1 MHATVSHRG
10 RPRRSPGPAGSSPA
24 RPPSR
29 SYLGG
34 DRVPLDIEARHLE
47 AVERHTPNAARP
59 RPPRDRSIA
68 EGTCFRGG
76 QRWGPVLPG
85 LKIEAWV
92 RPRGLSVAPFAA

>member
-47 AVERHTPNAARP
+47 AVERHTPTQLDQGHLEIARSL
-59 RPPRDRSIA
+59 RALVSGAGSVGVRSYPA
-68 EGTCFRGG
+68 
-76 QRWGPVLPG
+76 
-85 LKIEAWV
+85 
-92 RPRGLSVAPFAA
+92 